1 MPHQHT
7 NTTEITSPVRSGQNS
22 IHLGSGY
29 LCVHAHPSVFPYTYQ
44 TEKQRPKLYMT
55 MKNAD
60 IFAWFYTYAHTQAH
74 ANKALVV
81 KLYPWDSFNF
91 FENRRY
97 PSLRPLFFSYFVCVR
112 LCLCVDFVS
121 LFLDAVERTRH
132 PPNAVALVIMAPFH
146 CLRSSSS
153 SSFSYISF
161 VDFLVFTSA
170 FLFASLSLLLS
181 TILLMPYTAYSYK
194 SGYRLYKYTTHIR
207 YTLLLHLLYI
217 QFFFLF
223 CFIT

>member
-60 IFAWFYTYAHTQAH
+60 IFVWFYTYAHTQAH

-97 PSLRPLFFSYFVCVR
+97 PSLRPLFFSYFVCVCVCVWT
-112 LCLCVDFVS
+112 LCLS
-121 LFLDAVERTRH
+121 FLTLSNEPVTH
-132 PPNAVALVIMAPFH
+132 QML
-146 CLRSSSS
+146 LRSS
-153 SSFSYISF
+153 
-161 VDFLVFTSA
+161 LWRHFTACVLLLLPPSLI
-170 FLFASLSLLLS
+170 FRSLISLSLRLRFSSPLS
-181 TILLMPYTAYSYK
+181 LSASFHNFADA
-194 SGYRLYKYTTHIR
+194 LYGI
-207 YTLLLHLLYI
+207 
-217 QFFFLF
+217 FL
-223 CFIT
+223 